1 MNLTKSQCRKETSL
15 SMFTKRKI
23 CLENIWPRCEQCV
36 DFTNDLKETAGAGE
50 EVEEDDEWE
59 ILKELYENI

>member
-1 MNLTKSQCRKETSL
+1 
-15 SMFTKRKI
+15 MFTKRKI
-23 CLENIWPRCEQCV
+23 CLVNIWTICEQCV

-59 ILKELYENI
+59 SLKELYENI